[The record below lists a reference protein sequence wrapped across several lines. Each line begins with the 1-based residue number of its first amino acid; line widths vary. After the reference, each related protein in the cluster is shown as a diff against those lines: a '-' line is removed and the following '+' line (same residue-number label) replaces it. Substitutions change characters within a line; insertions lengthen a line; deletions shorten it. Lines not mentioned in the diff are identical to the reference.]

1 MPRYCR
7 EVDGTTF
14 GPPVAS
20 DRRGICSLFQ
30 LAKALAVQSQL
41 AVNLFEAVKNPQQR
55 SGERIEGTAI
65 GRIEGLDLLMLGIDN
80 CTAPGA

>member
-1 MPRYCR
+1 
-7 EVDGTTF
+7 
-14 GPPVAS
+14 
-20 DRRGICSLFQ
+20 
-30 LAKALAVQSQL
+30 VQSQL